1 MLKWTMGLA
10 VGLVVGGAALLID
23 PVATLDKR
31 GFSASE
37 ADARGRRG
45 GISRREA
52 RGISRRTSRRVNR
65 RINRRHHYYRA
76 LPVGCVRIVLGGV
89 RYWDC
94 GGIYYQSIVES
105 GKTVYIIV
113 TP

>member
-1 MLKWTMGLA
+1 MLKVIARLSAGLII
-10 VGLVVGGAALLID
+10 GGAALLID
-23 PVATLDKR
+23 PVTTMNERSFA
-31 GFSASE
+31 ASE
-37 ADARGRRG
+37 AEARGRRG

-65 RINRRHHYYRA
+65 RINRRHHYYRS
-76 LPVGCVRIVLGGV
+76 LPVGCARIVLGGV